1 MPFDSLSGAS
11 RVLAIVVRH
20 GRTKLNDPRNPRL
33 RAWEEVPLTDEGR
46 RDIQLTANKLKIY
59 SPKLV
64 YSSDLE
70 RDTESAML
78 IAEILGHVP
87 YETDFALRTA
97 DMGSLTGQPE
107 ADIEDRVVRWY
118 RNPGE
123 PAPNGESRQTF
134 ERRIWKF
141 MEPKIELAREVA
153 AFRPTVFV
161 THGRIQA
168 YLDSYYNM
176 RTPEDGWMT
185 MPAGFAVIRSNQS
198 GLDSFEL
205 LGETEPILHDV

>member
-1 MPFDSLSGAS
+1 M
-11 RVLAIVVRH
+11 
-20 GRTKLNDPRNPRL
+20 

-70 RDTESAML
+70 RDTESALL
-78 IAEILGHVP
+78 IAEILGHIP

-107 ADIEDRVVRWY
+107 AQTEERVLRWY
-118 RNPGE
+118 RSPGE
-123 PAPNGESRQTF
+123 RAPGGGESRGNF

-176 RTPEDGWMT
+176 RLPEDGLMT
-185 MPAGFAVIRSNQS
+185 MPAGFAVVRSNGN
-198 GLDSFEL
+198 GLDSFEHI
-205 LGETEPILHDV
+205 GETEPILHDV